1 MEFTFIEDSALR
13 NRQGIFADRR
23 DAGRRLGRLIR
34 DTLGEAAEP
43 MVLAIPAGGVPV
55 GLEVSRVLQTNL
67 DLLVVRKL
75 QIPGNTEA
83 GFGAMTLD
91 GVVFL
96 NRELLSYLDL
106 EQGQIEAEKARVM
119 EELTARNDRF
129 RQGRPFPDV
138 EGREVILVDDGL
150 ASGFT
155 MLAAAETVRRHK
167 AASLSAAVP
176 TAPLRSVEQV
186 KGALDRLYCLNV
198 VDRPGPFAV
207 AGAYQRWHDLDHDEV
222 LALLKSQGLEG
233 TGG

>member
-1 MEFTFIEDSALR
+1 MEFTFIEDGALR

-34 DTLGEAAEP
+34 DTLGDAADP

-55 GLEVSRVLQTNL
+55 GLEVSRVLLTDL
-67 DLLVVRKL
+67 DLMVVRKL

-91 GVVFL
+91 GVVLL
-96 NRELLSYLDL
+96 NRELLSYLNLAPD
-106 EQGQIEAEKARVM
+106 QIEAEKARVM
-119 EELTARNDRF
+119 EELKARNDRF

-138 EGREVILVDDGL
+138 EGRNVVLVDDGL

-167 AASLSAAVP
+167 AAGLWAAVP

-186 KGALDRLYCLNV
+186 TGALDRVFCLNV

>member
-1 MEFTFIEDSALR
+1 MEFTLIEDSALR
-13 NRQGIFADRR
+13 NRQHIFADRR

-34 DTLGEAAEP
+34 DTLGDAAGP

-55 GLEVSRVLQTNL
+55 GLEVSRVLKTNL

-96 NRELLSYLDL
+96 NRELLDYLNL
-106 EQGQIEAEKARVM
+106 TPEQIEAEKARVM
-119 EELTARNDRF
+119 EELKARNERF
-129 RQGRPFPDV
+129 RSGRPSPDV
-138 EGREVILVDDGL
+138 EGRDVLLVDDGL

-155 MLAAAETVRRHK
+155 MLAAAETARRNG

-186 KGALDRLYCLNV
+186 KEALDHLYCLNV

-222 LALLKSQGLEG
+222 LALLKSEGLEG